1 VQPCA
6 EREARIDQEVPV
18 TTSEME
24 PQQQAKEQ
32 TGAEIEGGV
41 PFGKGDPAAQEG
53 VHRSEAAP
61 MHG

>member
-1 VQPCA
+1 
-6 EREARIDQEVPV
+6 
-18 TTSEME
+18 
-24 PQQQAKEQ
+24 
-32 TGAEIEGGV
+32 V